1 MEYVVGTR
9 VFGDWEIVC
18 QLGAGSFGTV
28 YELQKNN
35 FGITGRSALKV
46 IRVPHSPGDYR
57 AAINDGMDEQSVTSY
72 FQGMVNEI
80 VKEITVMSSLKG
92 HPNIVGCE
100 DYQVIPHPGEVG
112 WDILIR
118 MELLTSLQEYQM
130 GHPMPE
136 DTVRRLGMDLCSAL
150 AFCQKRALIHRDI
163 KPENIFVSEAG
174 AFKLGDF
181 GVARTAEMT
190 SGGMSKKGTESYMAP
205 EVYLAKPYGPSV
217 DLYSLGLVLY
227 KLMNGGRL
235 PFLPPAPQPISFAD
249 RENALARRMRGEPLP
264 PPAGASSPFQSVIL
278 KACAYE
284 PQARYR
290 TAEEMLS
297 ALQGAAKYAD
307 PRPHAADARDED
319 DEGTCGIWSHAP
331 TPPVWETKQQ
341 RPPEQPARQ
350 PEQPARQPERGSGE
364 DNLSAAKTSSAPR
377 SDEKPVGKWQEEII
391 RLHMEAEKWRNHGE
405 TGEEI
410 RTLEKALELDP
421 CDSAT
426 LVKLG
431 RAYRTAG
438 HPDRALQYYEK
449 AVKYNPSY
457 AQAWQNMG
465 TVFYLQGDYTRARDY
480 YEKAIPLYKT
490 RDSDYAVLLANYGAA
505 LVQCGDKK
513 NGAAKIDEAEK
524 LGYPNAKTLRKQL
537 GLNWLS
543 KIF

>member
-9 VFGDWEIVC
+9 VFGDWEIVR

-28 YELQKNN
+28 YELQKNS

-46 IRVPHSPGDYR
+46 IRVPYSPGDYR

-100 DYQVIPHPGEVG
+100 DYQVVPHPGEVG

-130 GHPMPE
+130 DHPMPE
-136 DTVRRLGMDLCSAL
+136 DTVRRLGLDICSAL

-227 KLMNGGRL
+227 KLMNRGRL

-278 KACAYE
+278 KACAYD

-290 TAEEMLS
+290 TAEEMLA
-297 ALQGAAKYAD
+297 ALQDAAANTGA
-307 PRPHAADARDED
+307 RPNAAPARDED

-331 TPPVWETKQQ
+331 TPPAWETMEQ
-341 RPPEQPARQ
+341 RPPEQPKCQ
-350 PEQPARQPERGSGE
+350 PGAEERE
-364 DNLSAAKTSSAPR
+364 DDLSAAKASVAPR
-377 SDEKPVGKWQEEII
+377 NDEKLAAQRQEEII
-391 RLHMEAEKWRNHGE
+391 RLHVEAEKWRNHGE

-410 RTLEKALELDP
+410 RTLEKALEVDP
-421 CDSAT
+421 CDVAT

-457 AQAWQNMG
+457 PQAWQNMG
-465 TVFYLQGDYTRARDY
+465 TVFYSQGDYTRARDY
-480 YEKAIPLYKT
+480 YKKALTLYKT
-490 RDSDYAVLLANYGAA
+490 RDSADYAVLLANYGAA